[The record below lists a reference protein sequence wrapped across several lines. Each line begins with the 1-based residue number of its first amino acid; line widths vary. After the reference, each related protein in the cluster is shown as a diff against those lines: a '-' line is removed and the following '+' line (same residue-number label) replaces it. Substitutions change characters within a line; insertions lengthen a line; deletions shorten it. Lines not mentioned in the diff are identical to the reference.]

1 MGILICLK
9 FISLSPLFCFLL
21 ICGFPAEISVY
32 KHFALYSDYRYVDSL
47 YLKTYF
53 FPETKYKIFVIKMR
67 LRQKKKTLI
76 QFLSVGFFLKPTFD
90 LLLFLYI
97 IMPKSIRLEMSE
109 KFITSVFI
117 VVFAQIGAVNLFE
130 IQAAKW
136 FSFLLFEIQFR
147 RRTVFFFF
155 FAQFIHYR
163 VEASTG
169 TMKIGEQKSL
179 TVLWINRYIAET
191 GICNIVVGA
200 TMEHVATETR
210 YKSKIMT
217 GTLYNRHLWSFLYFA
232 SWLMSS
238 VIVVS
243 VCFCRSLFVVS
254 ITDMLYFHLVN
265 IKTRWILKS
274 GLAYLQSRPSAQ
286 HWVPFIYCKLV
297 ISMIAEDWNKD
308 QYDTKRSSILFC

>member
-1 MGILICLK
+1 MWTLYIWKRI
-9 FISLSPLFCFLL
+9 F
-21 ICGFPAEISVY
+21 FPA
-32 KHFALYSDYRYVDSL
+32 
-47 YLKTYF
+47 
-53 FPETKYKIFVIKMR
+53 TKYEIFVIKMR
-67 LRQKKKTLI
+67 LMQKKNVNPISVCRIFQETDIWLI
-76 QFLSVGFFLKPTFD
+76 AFS
-90 LLLFLYI
+90 LYNHVEVYSTRNVWKI
-97 IMPKSIRLEMSE
+97 HYFSSNWCVC
-109 KFITSVFI
+109 TNW
-117 VVFAQIGAVNLFE
+117 AVNFSTYLKQKLQTE
-130 IQAAKW
+130 W
-136 FSFLLFEIQFR
+136 FSLLLFEIQFR
-147 RRTVFFFF
+147 RIFFFF
-155 FAQFIHYR
+155 FFSFAQFIHFR

-179 TVLWINRYIAET
+179 TVLWINRYIAGT

-217 GTLYNRHLWSFLYFA
+217 GTLYNRQVLWSFLYFA

-243 VCFCRSLFVVS
+243 VCFCCSLVVVS
-254 ITDMLYFHLVN
+254 ITNTLYFHLVN

-274 GLAYLQSRPSAQ
+274 GLGYLQSRPSAQ
-286 HWVPFIYCKLV
+286 HWVPFMYCKLV

>member
-1 MGILICLK
+1 MK
-9 FISLSPLFCFLL
+9 KKNVNP
-21 ICGFPAEISVY
+21 ISVCRI
-32 KHFALYSDYRYVDSL
+32 FLETDIWLIAFSL
-47 YLKTYF
+47 YNHAEVYSTRNVWKIHYF
-53 FPETKYKIFVIKMR
+53 SSNWCVCTNW
-67 LRQKKKTLI
+67 
-76 QFLSVGFFLKPTFD
+76 
-90 LLLFLYI
+90 
-97 IMPKSIRLEMSE
+97 
-109 KFITSVFI
+109 
-117 VVFAQIGAVNLFE
+117 AVN
-130 IQAAKW
+130 
-136 FSFLLFEIQFR
+136 FSTYLKQKLQNGFHFYCLRFNSVEFSS
-147 RRTVFFFF
+147 FFFS
-155 FAQFIHYR
+155 FAQFIHFR

-179 TVLWINRYIAET
+179 TVLWINRYIAGT

-200 TMEHVATETR
+200 TMGHVATETR

-217 GTLYNRHLWSFLYFA
+217 GTLYNRQVLWSFLYFA

-243 VCFCRSLFVVS
+243 VCFCCSLVIVS
-254 ITDMLYFHLVN
+254 ITNTLYFHLVN

-274 GLAYLQSRPSAQ
+274 GLGYLQSRPSAQ